1 MDYFIFLLTAWH
13 LLRISSLFFAMILQ
27 YLLLTQAEYF
37 IGSTFIIIK
46 LINKDGYKNLEKVRI
61 ILLTSLIAYEL

>member
-1 MDYFIFLLTAWH
+1 MDYFILLLTAWH

-27 YLLLTQAEYF
+27 YLLLNQAEYF